1 MLNSFTL
8 AIIHKKIQ
16 GSTMLDMEDKIKIFK
31 ALGNET
37 RFKIFKNIFT
47 GGYAC
52 SIDESQPKDDM
63 IAQATCVTSIAEH
76 FDFALPTISRH
87 LKELK
92 DAKIIT
98 MTKSKNKI
106 YIEPNIETMK
116 EIAECFKVLVE
127 EYEKGVV
134 FQFDNTK

>member
-1 MLNSFTL
+1 
-8 AIIHKKIQ
+8 
-16 GSTMLDMEDKIKIFK
+16 MLDMEQKIKIFK

-52 SIDESQPKDDM
+52 SIDESQPNDDM

-98 MTKSKNKI
+98 MTKSSNKI

-116 EIAECFKVLVE
+116 EISECFTVLVE
-127 EYEKGVV
+127 NFEAGVSY
-134 FQFDNTK
+134 QFDNTKETISS

>member
-1 MLNSFTL
+1 
-8 AIIHKKIQ
+8 
-16 GSTMLDMEDKIKIFK
+16 MLDMEDKIKVFK

-47 GGYAC
+47 GAYAC
-52 SIDESQPKDDM
+52 SIDNSQPKDDI
-63 IAQATCVTSIAEH
+63 IAQATCVTTIAEH

-98 MTKSKNKI
+98 MTKNKNKI
-106 YIEPNIETMK
+106 FIEPNIETMK
-116 EIAECFKVLVE
+116 EIAGCFEILVSN
-127 EYEKGVV
+127 YEKGTVY
-134 FQFDNTK
+134 QFDNTKE

>member
-1 MLNSFTL
+1 
-8 AIIHKKIQ
+8 
-16 GSTMLDMEDKIKIFK
+16 MLDMDDKIKIFK

-52 SIDESQPKDDM
+52 SIDKKQPKDDM

-116 EIAECFKVLVE
+116 EIAGCFNVLVE

>member
-1 MLNSFTL
+1 MLN
-8 AIIHKKIQ
+8 
-16 GSTMLDMEDKIKIFK
+16 MDDKIKIFK

-52 SIDESQPKDDM
+52 SIDNAQPKDDI
-63 IAQATCVTSIAEH
+63 IAQATCVSTIAEH

-92 DAKIIT
+92 DAQIIT

-116 EIAECFKVLVE
+116 EIAECFNVLVE
-127 EYEKGVV
+127 EYEKGAV

>member
-1 MLNSFTL
+1 
-8 AIIHKKIQ
+8 
-16 GSTMLDMEDKIKIFK
+16 MLDMDDKIKIFK

-52 SIDESQPKDDM
+52 SIDNSQPKDDI

-92 DAKIIT
+92 DAQIIT
-98 MTKSKNKI
+98 MTKNKNKI

-116 EIAECFKVLVE
+116 EISECFTKLVK
-127 EYEKGVV
+127 EYEEGTLY
-134 FQFDNTK
+134 QFDNTK

>member
-1 MLNSFTL
+1 MLN
-8 AIIHKKIQ
+8 
-16 GSTMLDMEDKIKIFK
+16 MEDKIKIFK

-52 SIDESQPKDDM
+52 SIDDTKPKDDI

-98 MTKSKNKI
+98 MVKSKNKI
-106 YIEPNIETMK
+106 YIEPNIETMR
-116 EIAECFKVLVE
+116 EIAECFDILVK
-127 EYEKGVV
+127 EYEDGVV
-134 FQFDNTK
+134 YQYDNTK

>member
-1 MLNSFTL
+1 
-8 AIIHKKIQ
+8 
-16 GSTMLDMEDKIKIFK
+16 MEDKIKIFK

-37 RFKIFKNIFT
+37 RFMIFKNILT

-52 SIDESQPKDDM
+52 SIDESKSNDDI
-63 IAQATCVTSIAEH
+63 IAQATCVSNIAEQ

-106 YIEPNIETMK
+106 YIEPNIETVK
-116 EIAECFKVLVE
+116 ELASCFETLVE
-127 EYEKGVV
+127 DYENGVV
-134 FQFDNTK
+134 YQFDNTTKN

>member
-1 MLNSFTL
+1 
-8 AIIHKKIQ
+8 
-16 GSTMLDMEDKIKIFK
+16 MLDMDDKIKVFK

-52 SIDESQPKDDM
+52 SIDNTQPKNDI

-116 EIAECFKVLVE
+116 EIAGCFDVLVK

-134 FQFDNTK
+134 YQFDNTSSS

>member
-1 MLNSFTL
+1 
-8 AIIHKKIQ
+8 
-16 GSTMLDMEDKIKIFK
+16 MLDMDDKIKIFK

-52 SIDESQPKDDM
+52 SIDDTKPSDDI
-63 IAQATCVTSIAEH
+63 IAQATCVTSIANE

-92 DAKIIT
+92 DAKIII
-98 MTKSKNKI
+98 MKKSKNKI

-116 EIAECFKVLVE
+116 EIAECFGTLVGNFD
-127 EYEKGVV
+127 KGVV
-134 FQFDNTK
+134 YQFDNTK

>member
-1 MLNSFTL
+1 
-8 AIIHKKIQ
+8 
-16 GSTMLDMEDKIKIFK
+16 MLDMDEKVKIFK

-37 RFKIFKNIFT
+37 RFLIFKNIFT

-52 SIDESQPKDDM
+52 SIDDTKSKDDL

-106 YIEPNIETMK
+106 YIEPNINTIK
-116 EIAECFKVLVE
+116 ELAECFDNIVKNFDSSVA
-127 EYEKGVV
+127 Y
-134 FQFDNTK
+134 QFDNTKD

>member
-1 MLNSFTL
+1 
-8 AIIHKKIQ
+8 
-16 GSTMLDMEDKIKIFK
+16 MLDMDDKIKIFK

-52 SIDESQPKDDM
+52 SIDDSKPKDDI
-63 IAQATCVTSIAEH
+63 IAQATCVTTIAEH
-76 FDFALPTISRH
+76 FNFALPTISRH
-87 LKELK
+87 LKEMK

-106 YIEPNIETMK
+106 YIGPNIETMK
-116 EIAECFKVLVE
+116 EIAGCFDTLVKN
-127 EYEKGVV
+127 YEDGVAY
-134 FQFDNTK
+134 QYDNTK

>member
-1 MLNSFTL
+1 MLN
-8 AIIHKKIQ
+8 
-16 GSTMLDMEDKIKIFK
+16 MEEKTKIFK

-52 SIDESQPKDDM
+52 SIDDTKPKDDI
-63 IAQATCVTSIAEH
+63 IAQATCVTSIADQ

-87 LKELK
+87 LKEMK

-106 YIEPNIETMK
+106 YIEPNIKTIK
-116 EIAECFKVLVE
+116 EVSECLTKLVQ
-127 EYEKGVV
+127 EYEDGVV
-134 FQFDNTK
+134 YQFDNTK

>member
-1 MLNSFTL
+1 
-8 AIIHKKIQ
+8 
-16 GSTMLDMEDKIKIFK
+16 MLDMDDKIKIFK

-52 SIDESQPKDDM
+52 SIDKKKPNDDI
-63 IAQATCVTSIAEH
+63 IAQATCVTTIAEH
-76 FDFALPTISRH
+76 FNFALPTISRH
-87 LKELK
+87 LKEMK

-98 MTKSKNKI
+98 MKKVKNKI

-116 EIAECFKVLVE
+116 EIAGCFATLIK
-127 EYEKGVV
+127 EYEEGGL
-134 FQFDNTK
+134 FQFDNTRE

>member
-1 MLNSFTL
+1 
-8 AIIHKKIQ
+8 
-16 GSTMLDMEDKIKIFK
+16 MLDMDQKIKIFK

-52 SIDESQPKDDM
+52 SIDEKQPKNDV

-92 DAKIIT
+92 DAQIIT
-98 MTKSKNKI
+98 MTKSSNKI

-116 EIAECFKVLVE
+116 EIASCFSELVE
-127 EYEKGVV
+127 NFEAGMAY
-134 FQFDNTK
+134 QFDNTQE

>member
-1 MLNSFTL
+1 MLN
-8 AIIHKKIQ
+8 
-16 GSTMLDMEDKIKIFK
+16 MEDKIKIFK

-52 SIDESQPKDDM
+52 SIDDKNPDDDI
-63 IAQATCVTSIAEH
+63 IAQATCVTSIAKQ

-87 LKELK
+87 LKEMK

-116 EIAECFKVLVE
+116 EIAECFATLVD

-134 FQFDNTK
+134 YQYDNTK

>member
-1 MLNSFTL
+1 
-8 AIIHKKIQ
+8 
-16 GSTMLDMEDKIKIFK
+16 MLDMEDKIKIFK

-52 SIDESQPKDDM
+52 SIDDKQPKDDI

-92 DAKIIT
+92 DARIIT

-116 EIAECFKVLVE
+116 EIAGCFDVLVAD
-127 EYEKGVV
+127 YENGVAY
-134 FQFDNTK
+134 QFNNTK

>member
-1 MLNSFTL
+1 M
-8 AIIHKKIQ
+8 
-16 GSTMLDMEDKIKIFK
+16 DDKIKIFK

-52 SIDESQPKDDM
+52 SIDNTQPKDDI
-63 IAQATCVTSIAEH
+63 IAQATCVTSIAEQ

-92 DAKIIT
+92 DAKILT
-98 MTKSKNKI
+98 MTKRKNKI

-116 EIAECFKVLVE
+116 EIAECFGTLVKN
-127 EYEKGVV
+127 YEKGAGY
-134 FQFDNTK
+134 QFDNTN

>member
-1 MLNSFTL
+1 MLN
-8 AIIHKKIQ
+8 
-16 GSTMLDMEDKIKIFK
+16 MDDKIKIFK

-52 SIDESQPKDDM
+52 SIDDNQPKDDI
-63 IAQATCVTSIAEH
+63 IAQATCVTSIAEQ

-92 DAKIIT
+92 DAKVLT

-106 YIEPNIETMK
+106 YIEPNIDTMK
-116 EIAECFKVLVE
+116 EIAECFTELVK
-127 EYEKGVV
+127 EYEEGVV
-134 FQFDNTK
+134 YQFDNTK

>member
-1 MLNSFTL
+1 
-8 AIIHKKIQ
+8 
-16 GSTMLDMEDKIKIFK
+16 MEDKIKIFK

-47 GGYAC
+47 GGYAG
-52 SIDESQPKDDM
+52 SIEDKQPADDM

-87 LKELK
+87 LKELR

-98 MTKSKNKI
+98 MTKNKNKI
-106 YIEPNIETMK
+106 YIEPNIETIR
-116 EIAECFKVLVE
+116 EVAGCFDIVLSD
-127 EYEKGVV
+127 YEKG
-134 FQFDNTK
+134 

>member
-1 MLNSFTL
+1 M
-8 AIIHKKIQ
+8 AIINKKTQ
-16 GSTMLDMEDKIKIFK
+16 GNIMLDMQDKIKIFK

-52 SIDESQPKDDM
+52 SIDETQPKDDM

-76 FDFALPTISRH
+76 IDFALPTISRH

-116 EIAECFKVLVE
+116 EIAECFKVLVD

>member
-1 MLNSFTL
+1 
-8 AIIHKKIQ
+8 
-16 GSTMLDMEDKIKIFK
+16 MLDMDDKVKIFK

-52 SIDESQPKDDM
+52 SIDNSQPKDDI
-63 IAQATCVTSIAEH
+63 IAQATCVSSIADH

-98 MTKSKNKI
+98 MKKVKNKI
-106 YIEPNIETMK
+106 YIEPNIATMK
-116 EIAECFKVLVE
+116 EIAECFTTLTDE
-127 EYEKGVV
+127 FEAGVV
-134 FQFDNTK
+134 YQYDNTK